1 MPADY
6 RRYGHEWERL
16 NPGWEVWDWSER
28 DLHTQTWQ
36 NQAVVTDLYER
47 DDGRGS
53 IELWAQLA
61 DVIDYELLYQFGGV
75 YVNADVEPIRPLD
88 HIEADAPW
96 VASEDTRFVVNCA
109 MAGQVLDPFYAD
121 VIDSLRRSYWEN
133 PTGPMNRTTGP
144 WLLTQVWR
152 HHQHRVT
159 ALPVEVF
166 NPVHWK
172 QVRKGATAK
181 LVDVPE
187 STVALHHWGHRRD
200 GRTNT
205 IEKE

>member
-6 RRYGHEWERL
+6 RRYGEEWARL
-16 NPGWEVWDWSER
+16 NPGFEVWDWSEE
-28 DLHTQTWQ
+28 DLHTQTWT
-36 NQAVVTDLYER
+36 NQAVVDHLYER
-47 DDGRGS
+47 DDGRRT

-61 DVIDYELLYQFGGV
+61 DVVDYELLYQFGGV
-75 YVNADVEPIRPLD
+75 YVNADVEPIRPLT
-88 HIEADAPW
+88 HLGVDAPW
-96 VASEDTRFVVNCA
+96 VASEDDSFVVNCA
-109 MAGQVLDPFYAD
+109 MAGAPLDGFYAD
-121 VIDSLRRSYWEN
+121 VIDTLRLSYWEN

-152 HHQHRVT
+152 RHPEVT
-159 ALPVEVF
+159 ALAVDVF

-172 QVRKGATAK
+172 HVKKGATAK
-181 LVDVPE
+181 LMNVPE

-205 IEKE
+205 I